1 MKISNEFK
9 VGVLAV
15 LAIIIL
21 ILGYQF
27 LRSGQFFDKGRTY
40 YVEYASII
48 GLSETDDVL
57 FKGYDIGRV
66 QSVEL
71 MKHDTGGMIIRVGI
85 NITEDLDIFKDTE
98 ARIVNSDLLGDKA
111 ITLIHHDQ
119 KEPAPSGY
127 TLNGTIEQ
135 TLSQQIE
142 EELLPVKNKI
152 ELLVSNID
160 SVISRVQGIFDVDF
174 QGKINENLISIE
186 GALKNIRNITQSV
199 EEIVALEKPRIDT
212 VMGNVQSIT
221 STIKNNNEELDRT
234 FTNLA
239 NLSDSLSQIN
249 YGQLIT
255 KVDSVTGRLDNIIA
269 KVERGDGSL
278 GELVHDK
285 ELYSNL
291 KKISVSLN
299 QLVNDIQENP
309 GRYSPTLFRI
319 GTK

>member
-119 KEPAPSGY
+119 IEPAPSGY

-174 QGKINENLISIE
+174 QGKINENLLSIE

-249 YGQLIT
+249 YGRLIT